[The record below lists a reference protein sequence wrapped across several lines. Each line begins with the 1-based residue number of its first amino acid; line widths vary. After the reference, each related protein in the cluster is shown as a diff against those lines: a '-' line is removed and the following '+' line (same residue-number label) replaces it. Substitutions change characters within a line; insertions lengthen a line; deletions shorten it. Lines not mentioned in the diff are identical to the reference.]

1 LEAAVKCLLFP
12 LCIYARTQS
21 FSKYNSGKQYGV
33 TDECRAVMESKMS
46 VESVMRDNSK
56 MEIIAIV
63 LINLFIIGNRLA
75 FSKYGICID
84 I

>member
-1 LEAAVKCLLFP
+1 
-12 LCIYARTQS
+12 
-21 FSKYNSGKQYGV
+21 
-33 TDECRAVMESKMS
+33 MESKMS
-46 VESVMRDNSK
+46 VVSVMRDNSK

-75 FSKYGICID
+75 FSKYGVCID